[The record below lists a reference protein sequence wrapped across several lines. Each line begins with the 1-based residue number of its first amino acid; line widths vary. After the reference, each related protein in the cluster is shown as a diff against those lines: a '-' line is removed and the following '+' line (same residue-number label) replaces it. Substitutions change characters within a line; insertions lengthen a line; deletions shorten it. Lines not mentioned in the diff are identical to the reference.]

1 MSQFLKLIQT
11 GATAEVADAVE
22 RDPSLA
28 AYRDPQ
34 GVSALLWSIYCGQNL
49 VRDFLIERLSAIG
62 IGLDIFEAAAL
73 GNIARLK
80 LILDAEP
87 NAVSEFSGDGWT
99 ALHLAAA
106 FGTPD
111 AAAFLLER
119 GARVDTVSQNPQ
131 KNLPLHAAYALNKN
145 RETIELLLAHGAD
158 ANAVQVGGYTALFSA
173 AAANRQD
180 LAELLIHCGANPHLK
195 NDQGK
200 TAAEYARE
208 RGYSEIA
215 RWLEALPNGDA

>member
-28 AYRDPQ
+28 SYRDPQ
-34 GVSALLWSIYCGQNL
+34 GVSALMWSIYCGQAL
-49 VRDFLIERLSAIG
+49 VRDFLLQRLAAMEIS
-62 IGLDIFEAAAL
+62 LDVFEASAL
-73 GNIARLK
+73 GDVARLK
-80 LILDAEP
+80 QILDAEA
-87 NAVSEFSGDGWT
+87 NAVCEFSADGWT

-106 FGTPD
+106 FGTPETV
-111 AAAFLLER
+111 ALLLDR

-131 KNLPLHAAYALNKN
+131 KNLPLHAAYALSKN
-145 RETIELLLAHGAD
+145 REVIELLLAHGAD
-158 ANAVQVGGYTALFSA
+158 ANALQVGGYTALFSA
-173 AAANRQD
+173 AAANRRD
-180 LAELLIHCGANPHLK
+180 LAELLLICGAKPNAR

-208 RGYSEIA
+208 RGHEEIA
-215 RWLEALPNGDA
+215 SWLETLPGGEL